1 MIRIACPRCGA
12 RNYSMYRYVT
22 IAYLYEVNNGY
33 VEACGLDDDDADY
46 VRTKCVC
53 RECGRQWT
61 TKGDPS
67 FIIDE

>member
-1 MIRIACPRCGA
+1 MIRIACPQCGA

-67 FIIDE
+67 FCIDE